1 MPNGANAV
9 RNKNILFK
17 SSTISVNIKRF
28 ITRFILY
35 EDDHKRLHYLDLIS
49 IFVPFITYF
58 ILLGFLN
65 ISDIGLGIV
74 I

>member
-1 MPNGANAV
+1 MYHKTYRDQITIP
-9 RNKNILFK
+9 KPI
-17 SSTISVNIKRF
+17 SEIYSDSTV
-28 ITRFILY
+28 TRFILY

-49 IFVPFITYF
+49 IFVHFIIYF